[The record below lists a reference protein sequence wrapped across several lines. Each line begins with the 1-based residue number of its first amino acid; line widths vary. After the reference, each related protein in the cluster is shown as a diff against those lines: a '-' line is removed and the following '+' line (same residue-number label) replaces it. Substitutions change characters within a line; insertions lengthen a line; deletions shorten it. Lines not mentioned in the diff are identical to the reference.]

1 MILAN
6 EVVAA
11 HLHERDFPALYRV
24 HEKPSPDSLAALLPV
39 LSEFS
44 WFNRI
49 SLSVSWPAM
58 RMPCSRC
65 SRKAKGGLRPI
76 LCRRS

>member
-49 SLSVSWPAM
+49 SPERFVAGDAHAVAAGALGKPRA
-58 RMPCSRC
+58 
-65 SRKAKGGLRPI
+65 A
-76 LCRRS
+76 

>member
-49 SLSVSWPAM
+49 S
-58 RMPCSRC
+58 
-65 SRKAKGGLRPI
+65 
-76 LCRRS
+76 